1 MLKKLFQNN
10 WPWILIIALSG
21 FVVWPLFI
29 SGYFSHQDNLQVI
42 RIFEMRKCFT
52 DLQIPCRWVPDMGYG
67 NGYPLFNFYAPLAYY
82 LGGLASLI
90 LGYIGA
96 AKLLF
101 FLPLVFGA
109 LGMYLL
115 AKELFGK
122 VPGVTAAI
130 LYLFAPYRALDSYV
144 RGAVGESFALAI
156 VPFVFYF
163 FLQLIRKRN
172 TKYFALTTITT
183 FLFFVSHNIMILIFT
198 PLIIIWILFLLYKEK
213 WNGLKISLLSL
224 VLSFGL
230 AAFFVLPAYFEKG
243 LVQTEALTRAELNF
257 RAQFVKISQLFIDR
271 SWNYAG
277 SQPQSTNTLSYQIGW
292 PLWWLVAFSIAAVVI
307 NKKRKDVLLFSMLLS
322 VFAFAVF
329 MTHNKSAPVW
339 ELIKILAFVQF
350 PWRFLSIVIFSA
362 SLIGGYL
369 VSLLKGKWL
378 IGISTIIIGITVIL
392 NWQYFRPE
400 HFYYKL
406 TDSQLLSGQSFIDQQ
421 AGALLDYLPKT
432 ALEPRELAPA
442 NPFLV
447 QGAGTIKD
455 FANKSNRWEFSA
467 EITKDASVVVPVF
480 DFPNWTVLVGGKIY
494 IHSHNNILGRIE
506 INLPKGS
513 YHVTGEFRNTPIRT
527 FANTVSAASLLGF
540 IILLIYGKNRKVHI

>member
-1 MLKKLFQNN
+1 MLKKIFQNN

-29 SGYFSHQDNLQVI
+29 PGYFSHQDNLQVI
-42 RIFEMRKCFT
+42 RIFEMRKCFM

-82 LGGLASLI
+82 LGGLASFV

-109 LGMYLL
+109 LGMYFL

-122 VPGVTAAI
+122 APGLTAAV

-156 VPFVFYF
+156 IPFVFYF
-163 FLQLIRKRN
+163 FLKLIKKRN
-172 TKYFALTTITT
+172 TKYFALTTIIT

-198 PLIIIWILFLLYKEK
+198 PLIIIWVIFWLYKEK

-230 AAFFVLPAYFEKG
+230 AAFFVLPAFFEKS

-277 SQPQSTNTLSYQIGW
+277 SQPQSANTLSYQIGW
-292 PLWWLVAFSIAAVVI
+292 PLWWLVALSLAATVI
-307 NKKRKDVLLFSMLLS
+307 IKKRKDVLLYAMLVS
-322 VFAFAVF
+322 IFAFAVF

-339 ELIKILAFVQF
+339 EFIKILAYVQF

-362 SLIGGYL
+362 SLIGGYF

-378 IGISTIIIGITVIL
+378 IAFSTITVGATILL

-400 HFYYKL
+400 HFYYNL

-421 AGALLDYLPKT
+421 AGAILDYLPKT
-432 ALEPRELAPA
+432 ALEPRELAPSS
-442 NPFLV
+442 PFFIE
-447 QGAGTIKD
+447 GSGKINN
-455 FANKSNRWEFSA
+455 FINKSNRWEYDVDV
-467 EITKDASVVVPVF
+467 TKDASIAVPVF
-480 DFPNWTVLVGGKIY
+480 DFPNWTVLVDNKI
-494 IHSHNNILGRIE
+494 IPHSYNNILGRIE
-506 INLPKGS
+506 INLPKGT
-513 YHVTGEFRNTPIRT
+513 YHVKGEFRNTLIRT
-527 FANTVSAASLLGF
+527 FANTISVVSFLGF
-540 IILLIYGKNRKVHI
+540 IILLAYGKNRKVFI

>member
-1 MLKKLFQNN
+1 MKKFLLQR

-21 FVVWPLFI
+21 LVVWPLLI
-29 SGYFSHQDNLQVI
+29 PGYFSHQDNLQVI
-42 RIFEMRKCFT
+42 RIFEMRRCFA

-82 LGGLASLI
+82 LGGLASYI

-101 FLPLVFGA
+101 FLPLVFGS

-156 VPFVFYF
+156 IPFVFYF
-163 FLQLIRKRN
+163 SLQLIRKRN
-172 TKYFALTTITT
+172 IKYFAITILTT

-198 PLIIIWILFLLYKEK
+198 PLIIIWVLFWLYKEK
-213 WNGLKISLLSL
+213 WSGLKISLLSL
-224 VLSFGL
+224 ALAFGL
-230 AAFFVLPAYFEKG
+230 AAFFVLPAFFEKG

-257 RAQFVKISQLFIDR
+257 RAQFVKVSQLFADR

-277 SQPQSTNTLSYQIGW
+277 SQPQSANTLSYQIGW
-292 PLWWLVAFSIAAVVI
+292 PLWWLVALSLFAVIIA
-307 NKKRKDVLLFSMLLS
+307 KKRKDVLLYGMLLS
-322 VFAFAVF
+322 IFAFGVF

-339 ELIKILAFVQF
+339 EFIKILSYVQF

-362 SLIGGYL
+362 SLIGGYF
-369 VSLLKGKWL
+369 VSLFKGKWL
-378 IGISTIIIGITVIL
+378 ISISAIIIGATVLL
-392 NWQYFRPE
+392 NWQYFKPE
-400 HFYYKL
+400 HFYYNL

-432 ALEPRELAPA
+432 ALEPRQLAPVS
-442 NPFLV
+442 PYFID
-447 QGAGTIKD
+447 GTGMINN
-455 FANKSNRWEFSA
+455 FINKSDRWEFDA
-467 EITKDASVVVPVF
+467 EIIKDSSVVVPVF
-480 DFPNWTVLVGGKIY
+480 DFPNWTVFIDGKVY
-494 IHSHNNILGRIE
+494 AHSHNNILGRIE
-506 INLPKGS
+506 INLPKGT
-513 YHVTGEFRNTPIRT
+513 YHVNGEFRNTPIRT
-527 FANTVSAASLLGF
+527 FANIISIGSLLSF
-540 IILLIYGKNRKVHI
+540 IFLLIYGKNRKIYI

>member
-1 MLKKLFQNN
+1 MKKFLLRN
-10 WPWILIIALSG
+10 WPLILIIALSG
-21 FVVWPLFI
+21 LVVWPLFI
-29 SGYFSHQDNLQVI
+29 PGYFSHQDNLQVI

-82 LGGLASLI
+82 TGALASYV

-109 LGMYLL
+109 AGMYLL

-122 VPGVTAAI
+122 APGITGAI

-144 RGAVGESFALAI
+144 RGAIGESFALALI
-156 VPFVFYF
+156 PFVFYF
-163 FLQLIRKRN
+163 FLQLIRKR
-172 TKYFALTTITT
+172 TRKYLVLTTLAT

-198 PLIIIWILFLLYKEK
+198 PLIIIWVILWLYKEK
-213 WNGLKISLLSL
+213 WKGVKISLLSL
-224 VLSFGL
+224 VLAFGL
-230 AAFFVLPAYFEKG
+230 AAFFVLPAFFEKG

-257 RAQFVKISQLFIDR
+257 RAQFVKVSQLFIDR

-277 SQPQSTNTLSYQIGW
+277 SQPQSANTISYQIGW
-292 PLWWLVAFSIAAVVI
+292 PLWWLVVLSLFAVLI
-307 NKKRKDVLLFSMLLS
+307 SKKRKDILLYSMLLFMF
-322 VFAFAVF
+322 VLGVF

-339 ELIKILAFVQF
+339 EFIKILAFVQF

-362 SLIGGYL
+362 SLLGAYF
-369 VSLLKGKWL
+369 VSLFKGRWL
-378 IGISTIIIGITVIL
+378 ILISILIIGVIILL

-400 HFYYKL
+400 HFYYNL
-406 TDSQLLSGQSFIDQQ
+406 TDSQLLSGQSFVDQQ

-442 NPFLV
+442 SPFLV
-447 QGAGTIKD
+447 QGKGTVTNFI
-455 FANKSNRWEFSA
+455 NKSNRWSFDA
-467 EITKDASVVVPVF
+467 EITQDADVVIPVF
-480 DFPNWTVLVGGKIY
+480 DFPNWTVVIDGKVFP
-494 IHSHNNILGRIE
+494 HSHNNILGRIE
-506 INLPKGS
+506 INLPKGNF
-513 YHVTGEFRNTPIRT
+513 HIAGEFKNTPIRT
-527 FANTVSAASLLGF
+527 FSNILSLVSLLGLA
-540 IILLIYGKNRKVHI
+540 LLLKYGKNSKIYH